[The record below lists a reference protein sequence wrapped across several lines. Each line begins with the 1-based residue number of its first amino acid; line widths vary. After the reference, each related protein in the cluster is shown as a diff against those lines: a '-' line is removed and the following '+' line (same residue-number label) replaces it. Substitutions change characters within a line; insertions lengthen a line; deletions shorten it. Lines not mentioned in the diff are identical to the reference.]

1 MPNLTSN
8 VGDGSDNKPHDVA
21 LVELLLHIVKNP
33 KTHKRFFA
41 SNYDSKFTKATK
53 DAIVAFQKEFNLAA
67 AAPTPPP
74 PPKPGATTPSSPP
87 PPPPA
92 SATTPATADTLGLVK
107 PGSATFQKMV
117 DEAAAVDASFKL
129 LRVLPETKVA
139 YLEMTQA
146 EFDERLKSVTDSELE
161 SGFKTKVT
169 ALVRKMYADHKIAL
183 AGWGKLS
190 YRRSFANQ
198 HKLFLKGPTTTEAG
212 PGESNHQ
219 FGQALDVGYVGL
231 RLVRPNGTI
240 LKIINENQFDKSVL
254 SWQIA
259 ALYKARN
266 AIWEKAPQ
274 GTGTLFRIRMHGGDN
289 DPNHFQNFNQF
300 SSLYPDPTVDIRVS
314 LAAFLSGISGFN
326 WEKKHG
332 GHYACDLGTG
342 STPVDV
348 GTADQIWTG
357 HASLTKHQYVRLLN
371 EARHKNGQAPLHDGD
386 VSQATFQTAFNQLK
400 ATFEEGESRWSEWQ
414 PRDSNGNSI

>member
-8 VGDGSDNKPHDVA
+8 VGDGSDNRPHDVA

-33 KTHKRFFA
+33 KTHKPFFA
-41 SNYDSKFTKATK
+41 ANYDSKFTKATK
-53 DAIVAFQKEFNLAA
+53 DAIVAFQTELNLAA
-67 AAPTPPP
+67 APLKPAP
-74 PPKPGATTPSSPP
+74 PPKPGAATPP
-87 PPPPA
+87 PPPPPTTTA
-92 SATTPATADTLGLVK
+92 TPAPTDTLGLVK

-161 SGFKTKVT
+161 DGFKTKVI
-169 ALVRKMYADHKIAL
+169 ALVRKMYAEHKIAL
-183 AGWGKLS
+183 AGWGVLS

-198 HKLFLKGPTTTEAG
+198 HKVLSEGSSEAG

-231 RLVRPNGTI
+231 RLIRPNGTI
-240 LKIINENQFDKSVL
+240 QKIINENQFDKSVL
-254 SWQIA
+254 SWQIT

-300 SSLYPDPTVDIRVS
+300 SSLYPDPTVDIHAS
-314 LAAFLSGISGFN
+314 LVAFLSGISGFN

-357 HASLTKHQYVRLLN
+357 NASLTKHEYVKLLN
-371 EARHKNGQAPLHDGD
+371 EARRKNGEAPLHDGD
-386 VSQATFQTAFNQLK
+386 VSQATFQSAFSQLK
-400 ATFEEGESRWSEWQ
+400 KTFEEAESRWSEWQ
-414 PRDSNGNSI
+414 PKDSNGDSI